1 VVRRGSPEA
10 LAQAI
15 EQLVNAEPEHD
26 WLWRIHDILHPDIPP
41 AEDPTRLAVPSS
53 VSVLLVDDSPTAGSS
68 LQLVLDKTEG
78 IEWKV
83 EHAQTIELA
92 KACLGR
98 AAFEVLMVDWNMGQ
112 GRVGWEL
119 VRSVRGGHT
128 MADPDQ
134 AVVLWTGHG
143 LEALQGRPASDV
155 AMINGAIPKTNDPNV
170 LVMMIVPA
178 LAHAAAMRSRTAMLK
193 GIETMVEG
201 RMREVLAWSAVAS

>member
-1 VVRRGSPEA
+1 MRGDR
-10 LAQAI
+10 LARAI

-26 WLWRIHDILHPDIPP
+26 WLWRLHAILHPDNKPDV
-41 AEDPTRLAVPSS
+41 DPTRLAVPSAI
-53 VSVLLVDDSPTAGSS
+53 SVLLVDDSPTAGAS
-68 LQLVLDKTEG
+68 LKLVLDKTAG

-83 EHAQTIELA
+83 EHAQTVELA
-92 KACLGR
+92 KAYLGR

-119 VRSVRGGHT
+119 VRSVRRGHT

-134 AVVLWTGHG
+134 AVVLWTGQG

-155 AMINGAIPKTNDPNV
+155 AMINGAIPKTSDPNV

-178 LAHAAAMRSRTAMLK
+178 LAHAAAMRTRTSMLK
-193 GIETMVEG
+193 DVEGMVEG